1 LKAGVKSYHI
11 HSKNSRPYL
20 GLKMRLL
27 RIASFFVMYL
37 WKKMRLL
44 QML

>member
-11 HSKNSRPYL
+11 HSKNPRPYL
-20 GLKMRLL
+20 GLKMCLL

-37 WKKMRLL
+37 WKKICLVRMF
-44 QML
+44 